1 MSCSGKISSLSF
13 ETTRQIRRLLRGSER
28 KLTRP
33 RSYLMMKNK
42 KLMSFSRLFPT
53 ALLLMWSTLA
63 TAIEFDEIKDFGEV
77 FEVSANAN
85 DRQRIEVSWKIAD
98 GYYLYNNKFLKFKT
112 ETAGVVL
119 GEAEIP
125 EGEKKFDE
133 LLGEEVIK
141 FHGRLTVSLP
151 LDSVGSS
158 VENVSLKV
166 RSQGCMEDV
175 FCYPPT
181 EQLLVVN
188 LPAPVEVAALGKQP
202 QAATTLAD
210 VFNQPLTGLGQES
223 INK

>member
-1 MSCSGKISSLSF
+1 MIKNKNITGLYSLMVATLLLIWSSL
-13 ETTRQIRRLLRGSER
+13 
-28 KLTRP
+28 
-33 RSYLMMKNK
+33 
-42 KLMSFSRLFPT
+42 
-53 ALLLMWSTLA
+53 AVA
-63 TAIEFDEIKDFGEV
+63 VDFDDIKDFGEV
-77 FEVSANAN
+77 FEVSANAS

-119 GEAEIP
+119 GEAQIP
-125 EGEKKFDE
+125 DGEKKFDE

-141 FHGRLTVSLP
+141 FHDRLTVSLP
-151 LDSVGSS
+151 LDSVEPS
-158 VENVSLKV
+158 VERVSLKL

-188 LPAPVEVAALGKQP
+188 LPAPLEVTALGAPSQS
-202 QAATTLAD
+202 ATTLAD
-210 VFNQPLTGLGQES
+210 VFNKPLTGLGQDS